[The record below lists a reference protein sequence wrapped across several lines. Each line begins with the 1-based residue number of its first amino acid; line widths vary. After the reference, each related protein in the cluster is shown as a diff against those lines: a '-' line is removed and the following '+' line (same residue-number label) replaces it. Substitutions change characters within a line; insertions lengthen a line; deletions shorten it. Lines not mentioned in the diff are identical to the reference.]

1 MEVWDTFNQ
10 YRERTGNTHIRG
22 EEMEEGIFHE
32 VVHVWIMN
40 DEGQLLIQKRQAWK
54 TGWPNMWDCAAA
66 GSVLTGETSEMAAV
80 RETKEELGIDI
91 NIMQAEVL
99 FTVKF
104 LQGFD
109 DNYLFRQNVKIEDL
123 KLQYEEVA
131 DAKWATIQE
140 IREMVKRGEFI
151 AYHILDDVFEMI
163 ESNISLV
170 KAKLTD
176 AQELHEL
183 QKQVFLPLYKK
194 YEDHETTPALQS
206 FERFQERLQQG
217 NFYKIIV
224 NGHLA
229 GSVHV
234 YKKSSQIMRLH
245 MINILERFQGK
256 GLAQK
261 VMKRLEMIY
270 PEVSSWEL
278 DTILQGEK
286 NCYLYEKMGYVRT
299 GEQKKINENMTIVSY
314 EKFSGLSQ
322 LQPL

>member
-10 YRERTGNTHIRG
+10 YREKAGKTHIRG
-22 EEMEEGIFHE
+22 EEMEEGVFHE
-32 VVHVWIMN
+32 VIHVWIMN

-91 NIMQAEVL
+91 NMKQAEVL

-109 DNYLFRQNVKIEDL
+109 DNYLIKQNVEIEHL

-151 AYHILDDVFEMI
+151 AYHILDDVFDI
-163 ESNISLV
+163 IASKISLR
-170 KAKLTD
+170 KATIED
-176 AQELHEL
+176 AQELYEI

-194 YEDHETTPALQS
+194 YEDHQTTPALQS
-206 FERFQERLQQG
+206 FERFQERLHQG
-217 NFYKIIV
+217 IFYKIVV
-224 NGHLA
+224 NGDLA

-245 MINILERFQGK
+245 MINILESFQGK
-256 GLAQK
+256 GVAQK
-261 VMKRLEMIY
+261 VMTRLEMIY
-270 PEVSSWEL
+270 PEVTSWEL
-278 DTILQGEK
+278 DTILQEEK

-299 GEQKKINENMTIVSY
+299 GEQKKINDNMTIVSY
-314 EKFSGLSQ
+314 EKHSGISQ

>member
-1 MEVWDTFNQ
+1 MEVWDTFNH
-10 YRERTGNTHIRG
+10 YREKTGKTHIRG
-22 EEMEEGIFHE
+22 EEMEEGVFHE

-91 NIMQAEVL
+91 NMEQAEVL

-104 LQGFD
+104 LRGFD
-109 DNYLFRQNVKIEDL
+109 DNYLIKQNVEKEDL

-140 IREMVKRGEFI
+140 IKEMVKRGEFI
-151 AYHILDDVFEMI
+151 AYHILDNVFDI
-163 ESNISLV
+163 IASKISLR
-170 KAKLTD
+170 KATIED
-176 AQELHEL
+176 AQVLYEI

-194 YEDHETTPALQS
+194 YEDHQTTPVLQT
-206 FERFQERLQQG
+206 FERFQERLHQG
-217 NFYKIIV
+217 IFYKIIV
-224 NGHLA
+224 EDELA

-234 YKKSSQIMRLH
+234 YKKSSQTMRLH
-245 MINILERFQGK
+245 MINILESFQGK
-256 GLAQK
+256 GLAQQ
-261 VMKRLEMIY
+261 VMTRLEMIY
-270 PEVSSWEL
+270 PEVTSWEL
-278 DTILQGEK
+278 DTILQEEK

-299 GEQKKINENMTIVSY
+299 GEQKKINDNMTIISY
-314 EKFSGLSQ
+314 EKHIGLSQ